1 MSLAIKLF
9 IVFLLTESSMAKHVQ
24 DHNVSKNQNMSES
37 DIDYSSFFKQMIEG
51 WLREADTKY
60 PFRPKAMRTGNAD
73 KFPSLQT
80 EAEGFVNRSFFL
92 QGKAQAYVREWNN
105 WKPYRNLVN
114 KIDVLWPNV
123 DYECPPYE
131 ATNLLTYMLHGL
143 SRRNNILRFLK

>member
-1 MSLAIKLF
+1 MSPLMSLAIKLF
-9 IVFLLTESSMAKHVQ
+9 IVFLWTESSMAKHVQ
-24 DHNVSKNQNMSES
+24 DHNVSKNQNMS

-60 PFRPKAMRTGNAD
+60 PFRPKAMRT
-73 KFPSLQT
+73 
-80 EAEGFVNRSFFL
+80 
-92 QGKAQAYVREWNN
+92 GKAQAYVREWNN